1 MYTRSP
7 DYLYCRNGIYYFT
20 RNVPSDLKS
29 KFNKNR
35 VVVSLHT
42 RSISRAQKSAAA
54 LSDRLDRYFES
65 LRLER
70 FHSQELGLSLS
81 PLVTPAITQPDATIS
96 EALDIYIRLKST
108 GRGSVFVT
116 TARRNISYLTEC
128 IGDLVLSEIKP
139 TDAGK
144 FRDHLIARGLSASSV
159 KRVMA
164 SVKAIY
170 NLGAKELGVTHPNP
184 FTSVFIPDVGL
195 ASRRLPVPVD
205 VIRSIQTECLKID
218 DENRWLVA
226 LITDTGMRLSEAVG
240 LLVDDIRLDQEIPH
254 VALRKHEWRSL
265 KTASSERD
273 IPLVGSSLVAA
284 RRITSQSGK
293 FAFPRY
299 CSEFKC
305 NANSASAALN
315 KWLKHRLPEGCVI
328 HSFRHSLRDRLRA
341 VECPADII
349 DAIGGWT
356 TAGIGTQYGLGH
368 RLETKLKWM
377 RALEPSCKV

>member
-7 DYLYCRNGIYYFT
+7 DYLYCRNGIFYFT

-29 KFNKNR
+29 RFNKNR

-42 RSISRAQKSAAA
+42 RSITRAQKSASA

-70 FHSQELGLSLS
+70 FHSQELGLKFDANV
-81 PLVTPAITQPDATIS
+81 VTVSDEPEVTVADA
-96 EALDIYIRLKST
+96 LQLYVRLKGT
-108 GRGSVFVT
+108 GRGKVFT
-116 TARRNISYLTEC
+116 RTAERNVSYLIEC
-128 IGDLVLSEIKP
+128 IGEASLSDIKP

-144 FRDHLIARGLSASSV
+144 FRDHLIAKGLSPSSV

-170 NLGAKELGVTHPNP
+170 NLGAKELGVSNPNP
-184 FTSVFIPDVGL
+184 FTGIFIPDDGTIIE
-195 ASRRLPVPVD
+195 RLPVPLD
-205 VIRSIQTECLKID
+205 VIRAIQDECFQID
-218 DENRWLVA
+218 DENRWLIA
-226 LITDTGMRLSEAVG
+226 MIADTGMRLSEAVG
-240 LLVDDIRLDQEIPH
+240 LLVDDIKLDETTPH
-254 VALRKHEWRSL
+254 ITLQKHPWRPL
-265 KTASSERD
+265 KTASSQRD
-273 IPLVGSSLVAA
+273 IPLMGSALRAA
-284 RRITSQSGK
+284 ERIVDQGNR

-299 CSEFKC
+299 CSELKC

-341 VECPADII
+341 VECPSDII

-356 TAGIGTQYGLGH
+356 TAGVGHKYGKGH
-368 RLETKLKWM
+368 DLSVKQRWM
-377 RALEPSCKV
+377 DMLR

>member
-7 DYLYCRNGIYYFT
+7 DYLYCRNGIFYFT

-29 KFNKNR
+29 RFNKNR

-42 RSISRAQKSAAA
+42 RSITRAQKSASA

-70 FHSQELGLSLS
+70 FHSQELGLKF
-81 PLVTPAITQPDATIS
+81 DANMVADCDEPEVTIS
-96 EALDIYIRLKST
+96 DALDLYVRLKGT
-108 GRGSVFVT
+108 GRGKVFAR
-116 TARRNISYLTEC
+116 TAERNVGYLIEC
-128 IGDLVLSEIKP
+128 IGEACLCDIKP

-144 FRDHLIARGLSASSV
+144 FRDHLIAKGLSPSSV
-159 KRVMA
+159 KRVMT

-170 NLGAKELGVTHPNP
+170 NLGAKELGVTNPNP
-184 FTSVFIPDVGL
+184 FTGIFIPDDGTIIE
-195 ASRRLPVPVD
+195 RLPVPLD
-205 VIRSIQTECLKID
+205 VIRTIQDECFEID
-218 DENRWLVA
+218 GDNRWLIA
-226 LITDTGMRLSEAVG
+226 MIADTGMRLSEAVG
-240 LLVDDIRLDQEIPH
+240 LLVDDIKLDDTTPH
-254 VALRKHEWRSL
+254 ITLQKHPWRPL
-265 KTASSERD
+265 KTASSQRD
-273 IPLVGSSLVAA
+273 IPLIGSALKAA
-284 RRITSQSGK
+284 ERIAYQGNR

-299 CSEFKC
+299 CSELKC

-341 VECPADII
+341 VECPSDII

-356 TAGIGTQYGLGH
+356 TAGIGHKYGKGHDLLVKQQWMKRLG
-368 RLETKLKWM
+368 
-377 RALEPSCKV
+377 

>member
-7 DYLYCRNGIYYFT
+7 DYLYCRNGIFYFT

-29 KFNKNR
+29 RFNKNR

-42 RSISRAQKSAAA
+42 RSITRAQKSASA

-70 FHSQELGLSLS
+70 FHSQELGLKFDANV
-81 PLVTPAITQPDATIS
+81 VTVSDEPEVTVADA
-96 EALDIYIRLKST
+96 LQLYVRLKGT
-108 GRGSVFVT
+108 GRGKVFT
-116 TARRNISYLTEC
+116 RTAERNVSYLIEC
-128 IGDLVLSEIKP
+128 IGEASLSDIKP

-144 FRDHLIARGLSASSV
+144 FRDHLIAKGLSPSSV

-170 NLGAKELGVTHPNP
+170 NLGAKELGVSNPNP
-184 FTSVFIPDVGL
+184 FTGIFIPDDGKIIE
-195 ASRRLPVPVD
+195 RLPVPLD
-205 VIRSIQTECLKID
+205 VIRAIQDECFLID
-218 DENRWLVA
+218 DENRWLIA
-226 LITDTGMRLSEAVG
+226 MIADTGMRLSEAVG
-240 LLVDDIRLDQEIPH
+240 LLVDDIKLDETTPH
-254 VALRKHEWRSL
+254 ITLQKHPWRPL
-265 KTASSERD
+265 KTASSQRD
-273 IPLVGSSLVAA
+273 IPLMGSALRAA
-284 RRITSQSGK
+284 ERIVDQGNR

-299 CSEFKC
+299 CSELKC

-341 VECPADII
+341 VECPSDII

-356 TAGIGTQYGLGH
+356 TAGVGHKYGKGHDLSVKQRWMDMLG
-368 RLETKLKWM
+368 
-377 RALEPSCKV
+377 

>member
-81 PLVTPAITQPDATIS
+81 PLVTPVITRPDATIS
-96 EALDIYIRLKST
+96 EALNIYIRLKSI
-108 GRGSVFVT
+108 GRGSVFVA

-170 NLGAKELGVTHPNP
+170 NLGAKELGVTHPNL

-195 ASRRLPVPVD
+195 ASRPPPH
-205 VIRSIQTECLKID
+205 SIERYNRQADHRQQAPRHDKIYHF
-218 DENRWLVA
+218 
-226 LITDTGMRLSEAVG
+226 VG
-240 LLVDDIRLDQEIPH
+240 LCRQIQLADLHPCIQPQQMNRDPHGVIDQQ
-254 VALRKHEWRSL
+254 L
-265 KTASSERD
+265 
-273 IPLVGSSLVAA
+273 
-284 RRITSQSGK
+284 
-293 FAFPRY
+293 
-299 CSEFKC
+299 
-305 NANSASAALN
+305 
-315 KWLKHRLPEGCVI
+315 
-328 HSFRHSLRDRLRA
+328 
-341 VECPADII
+341 
-349 DAIGGWT
+349 
-356 TAGIGTQYGLGH
+356 
-368 RLETKLKWM
+368 
-377 RALEPSCKV
+377 

>member
-7 DYLYCRNGIYYFT
+7 DYLYCRNGIFYFT

-29 KFNKNR
+29 RFNKNR

-42 RSISRAQKSAAA
+42 RSITRAQKSASA

-70 FHSQELGLSLS
+70 FHSQELGLKFDAN
-81 PLVTPAITQPDATIS
+81 LVTASDEPEVTIADA
-96 EALDIYIRLKST
+96 LNLYVRLKGA
-108 GRGSVFVT
+108 GRGKVFRR
-116 TARRNISYLTEC
+116 TAERNVGYLIEC
-128 IGDLVLSEIKP
+128 IGEASLSDIKP

-144 FRDHLIARGLSASSV
+144 FRDHLIAKGLSPSSV

-170 NLGAKELGVTHPNP
+170 NLGAKELGVSNPNP
-184 FTSVFIPDVGL
+184 FTGIFIPDDGTIIE
-195 ASRRLPVPVD
+195 RLPVPLD
-205 VIRSIQTECLKID
+205 VIRAIQDECFQID
-218 DENRWLVA
+218 DENRWLIA
-226 LITDTGMRLSEAVG
+226 MIADTGMRLSEAVG
-240 LLVDDIRLDQEIPH
+240 LLVDDIKLDETTPH
-254 VALRKHEWRSL
+254 ITLQKNPWRPL
-265 KTASSERD
+265 KTASSQRD
-273 IPLVGSSLVAA
+273 IPLMGSALRAA
-284 RRITSQSGK
+284 ERILDQGNR

-299 CSEFKC
+299 CSELKC

-315 KWLKHRLPEGCVI
+315 KWLKQRLPEGCVI

-341 VECPADII
+341 VECPSDII

-356 TAGIGTQYGLGH
+356 TAGVGHKYGKGH
-368 RLETKLKWM
+368 DLSVKQRWM
-377 RALEPSCKV
+377 DMLR

>member
-1 MYTRSP
+1 MYTSSP
-7 DYLYCRNGIYYFT
+7 DYLYCRNGIFYFT

-29 KFNKNR
+29 RFNKNR

-42 RSISRAQKSAAA
+42 RSITRAQKSASA

-70 FHSQELGLSLS
+70 FHSQELGLKF
-81 PLVTPAITQPDATIS
+81 DANVVADCDEPEVTIS
-96 EALDIYIRLKST
+96 DALDLYVRLKGT
-108 GRGSVFVT
+108 GRGKVFAR
-116 TARRNISYLTEC
+116 TAECNANYLIEC
-128 IGDLVLSEIKP
+128 VGKTSLSDIKP

-144 FRDHLIARGLSASSV
+144 FRDYLIAKGLSPSSV
-159 KRVMA
+159 KRVMT
-164 SVKAIY
+164 SVKAVY
-170 NLGAKELGVTHPNP
+170 NFGAKELGVTNPNP
-184 FTSVFIPDVGL
+184 FTGIFIPDNGTVIE
-195 ASRRLPVPVD
+195 RLPVPLH
-205 VIRSIQTECLKID
+205 VIRTIQDECFKID

-226 LITDTGMRLSEAVG
+226 MIADTGMRLSEAVG
-240 LLVDDIRLDQEIPH
+240 LLVDDIKLDAKTPH
-254 VALRKHEWRSL
+254 ITLQKHPWRPL
-265 KTASSERD
+265 KTASSQRD
-273 IPLVGSSLVAA
+273 IPLIGSALRAA
-284 RRITSQSGK
+284 ERIVYQQNR

-299 CSEFKC
+299 CSELKC

-356 TAGIGTQYGLGH
+356 TAGIGHKYGKGHDLLVKQRWMKRLG
-368 RLETKLKWM
+368 
-377 RALEPSCKV
+377 

>member
-7 DYLYCRNGIYYFT
+7 DYLYCRNGIFYFT

-29 KFNKNR
+29 RFNKNR

-42 RSISRAQKSAAA
+42 RSITRAQKSASA

-70 FHSQELGLSLS
+70 FHSQELGLKF
-81 PLVTPAITQPDATIS
+81 DANMVADCDEPEVTIS
-96 EALDIYIRLKST
+96 DALDLYVRLKGT
-108 GRGSVFVT
+108 GRGKVFAR
-116 TARRNISYLTEC
+116 TAERNVGYLIGC
-128 IGDLVLSEIKP
+128 IGEACLCDIKP

-144 FRDHLIARGLSASSV
+144 FRDHLIAKGLSPSSV
-159 KRVMA
+159 KRVMT

-170 NLGAKELGVTHPNP
+170 NFGAKELGVTNPNP
-184 FTSVFIPDVGL
+184 FTGIFIPDNGTGIE
-195 ASRRLPVPVD
+195 RLPVPLD
-205 VIRSIQTECLKID
+205 VIRTIQDECFMID
-218 DENRWLVA
+218 DDNRWLVA
-226 LITDTGMRLSEAVG
+226 MIADTGMRLSEAVG
-240 LLVDDIRLDQEIPH
+240 LLVDDIKLDAKTPH
-254 VALRKHEWRSL
+254 ITLQKHPWRPL
-265 KTASSERD
+265 KTASSQRD
-273 IPLVGSSLVAA
+273 IPLIGSALKAAERVVGQGN
-284 RRITSQSGK
+284 R

-299 CSEFKC
+299 CSELKC

-341 VECPADII
+341 VECPSDII

-356 TAGIGTQYGLGH
+356 TAGIGHKYGKGHDLLVMQRWMKKLG
-368 RLETKLKWM
+368 
-377 RALEPSCKV
+377 

>member
-7 DYLYCRNGIYYFT
+7 DYLYCRNGIFYFT

-29 KFNKNR
+29 RFNKNR

-42 RSISRAQKSAAA
+42 RSITRAQKSASA

-70 FHSQELGLSLS
+70 FHSQELGLKFDTNM
-81 PLVTPAITQPDATIS
+81 VTDSDEPEVTITD
-96 EALDIYIRLKST
+96 ALDLYVRLKGT
-108 GRGSVFVT
+108 GRGKVFAR
-116 TARRNISYLTEC
+116 TAERNVGYLIEC
-128 IGDLVLSEIKP
+128 IGETSLFDIKP

-144 FRDHLIARGLSASSV
+144 FRDHLIAKGLSPSSV
-159 KRVMA
+159 KRVMT

-170 NLGAKELGVTHPNP
+170 NLGAKELGVTNPNP
-184 FTSVFIPDVGL
+184 FTGIFIPDNGTVIE
-195 ASRRLPVPVD
+195 RLPVPLD
-205 VIRSIQTECLKID
+205 VIRTIQDECFMID
-218 DENRWLVA
+218 DDNRWLVA
-226 LITDTGMRLSEAVG
+226 MIADTGMRLSEAVG
-240 LLVDDIRLDQEIPH
+240 LLVDDIKLDAKTPH
-254 VALRKHEWRSL
+254 ITLQKHPWRPL
-265 KTASSERD
+265 KTASSQRD
-273 IPLVGSSLVAA
+273 IPLIGSALKAAERVVGQGN
-284 RRITSQSGK
+284 R

-299 CSEFKC
+299 CSELKC

-341 VECPADII
+341 VERPSDII

-356 TAGIGTQYGLGH
+356 TAGIGHKYGKGHDLLVMQRWMKKLG
-368 RLETKLKWM
+368 
-377 RALEPSCKV
+377 